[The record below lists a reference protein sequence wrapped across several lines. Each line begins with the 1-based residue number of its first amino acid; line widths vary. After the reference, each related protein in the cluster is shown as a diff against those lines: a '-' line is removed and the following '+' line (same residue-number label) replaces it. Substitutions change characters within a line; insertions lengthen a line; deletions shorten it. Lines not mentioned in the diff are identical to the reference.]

1 MPLYQ
6 IDAPDGRTYS
16 IEGPEGATRDQV
28 IAAVLRRNPNAAKP
42 PEEESFFG
50 AIGRGVKEHIP
61 GMQETLGGA
70 QTLLGVAAKKA
81 MGQGAVSDYLLERG
95 KANLQET
102 NVEQGM
108 TARKTDSLTNA
119 WEKGVGSVL
128 TEWLPH
134 TMGAGAASILESL
147 AVAGAGAAVG
157 TAMAP
162 GAGTVAGAA
171 QGLIGKMAVK
181 KGIKEAAEKVLK
193 DQGEEAAQAF
203 IAAEAKKTLQRMGA
217 KGATAAVSVGQGLGE
232 VGSRAAQ
239 AQEERGEA
247 VEGMDL
253 TRALPA
259 AGLHMVADYIADRTL
274 LGGLAKGAAKA
285 GKEGVKEGATKAI
298 TKGVLATGAK
308 EIPAELVQ
316 TGAERFGAQLD
327 LTSPEA
333 IREYIDTAGAAGVTG
348 GIAGGAGA
356 MRRQGTQVEDVE
368 EPPAPVEGGPV
379 ESVEAQ
385 LYRMNKEKQKAQGL
399 EPEVAAEESIRE
411 PKLRKGK
418 KKGQPEAAAEQ
429 VPLGETAEVAPEV
442 VGDAPA
448 TPEAAEAGVE
458 TTGAAP
464 ASTPITLENIE
475 QAGVKSPVLRKWFE
489 ANVVGKT
496 QADVAA
502 LVKDDISL
510 VKGNGQRA
518 KVLKELLTPP
528 SAAYVEPPV
537 GDTAQQPSAEPNVAA
552 PVQPSAEPERA
563 TQPDTEGTSTPV
575 GGGVVPSAGRAVDES
590 TATPTGPAA
599 LSWDDLTNQYSTLNA
614 QVVALNS
621 KRRKTADEKSQLTT
635 LATEAAALRA
645 ELDKRRETEQY
656 EPTTLET
663 QQAETQGPEPT
674 PAPAAELTAAEE
686 APTNVEIQT
695 ETASATPTTRGFPAA
710 RDASPTVEAAGVDSE
725 AETTEIAPGPLTG
738 ESKARAIADPVVDL
752 IADVETAQ
760 TDEEYAAALDRL
772 YYRSQN
778 SEGTRDIRHIR
789 EYVATAGRGFDKDWG
804 AAAARHEAAV
814 NELGARYRSAQP
826 AQVTPE
832 NAISHAELQGI
843 ADSVSR
849 SLGGEGDVTILDS
862 IKDIAPGLPAGSRA
876 GLVRDGQVYLFRDGI
891 PSGIEGQKTVFH
903 ELFHKGLQRLF
914 PGVSYFENLNRL
926 YDTSA
931 EVRQRAEQK
940 LSTDPDIRQTAE
952 REASAAGVKN
962 VDGVARAIATDE
974 VLADMA
980 EENINPSTLRQIG
993 SWLASIAQR
1002 LGMPDLARAIR
1013 VMGKS
1018 DLQKFVHD
1026 ALAAAVDA
1034 KRATPADAA
1043 RAATTAGFTPTDR
1056 ARKATQ
1062 QDKDLDAL
1070 VKTSEIGKPA
1080 KSGPQKL
1087 KEAVSE
1093 IMDTTSGTDLITKAR
1108 VKLADVAASVEE
1120 KLTKG
1125 LPKDLAD
1132 KVMRLYRQADD
1143 SHKLLAAFV
1152 RDGDLTKD
1160 TKFNHWHTKESA
1172 DGLSVESIM
1181 KDIAR
1186 IAKERG
1192 QSFDTLHKRIS
1203 KMWEAKRLDSLE
1215 KSGAEMPIHQLSKA
1229 FPGNA
1234 REQIDLALATLE
1246 QDTDAQK
1253 VIADFNKLRGRLI
1266 DKMVE
1271 TGRITEAEG
1280 KEWKDNESYVVFDRE
1295 GNFGRPIT
1303 KKRRTG
1309 QGQAQLGGLPEL
1321 QGTTEYEVGN
1331 TLDNTIKLFGWMI
1344 DQAVRNDS
1352 VKNTLRALEA
1362 VGAAEGPVKNKPAKD
1377 SHLYVTTYLKGVP
1390 SFFKVQN
1397 EYDVAAFSTMTE
1409 PKIAVL
1415 RMMGQFSQALRKSI
1429 TLFPA
1434 FAMKQIIEDIP
1445 RAMLFSGV
1453 KQPRKLIIPSIVNF
1467 ASIAYTSGILGKQHP
1482 LVQQAERY
1490 GLTGELDFN
1499 NRKPADTIL
1508 QDLGY
1513 RPRGKLGTVLHRL
1526 EEISRASD
1534 ISVRMAVYDQTKK
1547 ESKGDVSLAQARAR
1561 ELINFRRRGS
1571 SHVLSTLITIV
1582 PFMNAAVQGKDVLL
1596 RAITGKQAVS
1606 GLTPAEARKHFY
1618 SNIAKLMG
1626 LTFLY
1631 TMAKAGDDEY
1641 EEASLE
1647 LRNNNFLIGGV
1658 KIPVPGDLAA
1668 IFKVPVESALEY
1680 IRRSGTAEEQTAAEA
1695 TITALMFAL
1704 GEMAVPEPIS
1714 TAARPIIEAFTNHSF
1729 FTGRELEGAYQKN
1742 LEPSQ
1747 RYTTN
1752 TSELAK
1758 AIARFT
1764 SDTFGEQFTMSPI
1777 LIDNFLRGW
1786 AGSAATTV
1794 TMLTDQM
1801 LNPDKLDRPVHK
1813 YWMLSSF
1820 LYDPAEQSRRTDEF
1834 FDERSKVQLKYNT
1847 LKALEKR
1854 DPDAAYEYL
1863 KKNELDLVIA
1873 EEQRKTSKR
1882 LSDLREARRFMVEG
1896 TGWASDWSKAD
1907 RQKYLKDVEHDIKL
1921 NTGWMRE
1928 TKTSLRRLLAKA
1940 PDTDAIDAEL
1950 AALADSEDDVE

>member
-1 MPLYQ
+1 MATYR
-6 IDAPDGRTYS
+6 IDAPDGRTYTL
-16 IEGPEGATRDQV
+16 EGPDGASEAQV
-28 IAAVLRRNPNAAKP
+28 IAALLQTNPNAAKP
-42 PEEESFFG
+42 PEEEGFFG
-50 AIGRGVKEHIP
+50 AAKRGFKEHLP

-70 QTLLGVAAKKA
+70 QTLLGVTAKKA

-95 KANLQET
+95 KANLQEA

-108 TARKTDSLTNA
+108 TARKTDSLTDA

-134 TMGAGAASILESL
+134 TMGSGAASILESL

-157 TAMAP
+157 TAVAP

-203 IAAEAKKTLQRMGA
+203 FASEAKKTLQRMGA

-239 AQEERGEA
+239 TQEERGEA
-247 VEGMDL
+247 VEDMDL
-253 TRALPA
+253 ARALPA
-259 AGLHMVADYIADRTL
+259 AALHAGADYLADRVL

-285 GKEGVKEGATKAI
+285 GKEGVKEGAAKAI
-298 TKGVLATGAK
+298 TKGALATGAK

-356 MRRQGTQVEDVE
+356 MRRQGSQVEDTE
-368 EPPAPVEGGPV
+368 QPPAPVEVEPV
-379 ESVEAQ
+379 ESVAAQ
-385 LYRMNKEKQKAQGL
+385 IYRIKKERLKAQGL
-399 EPEVAAEESIRE
+399 EPETEEVVPE
-411 PKLRKGK
+411 PKLRKS
-418 KKGQPEAAAEQ
+418 KKGLEAEAVVPETTEAAPETTEA
-429 VPLGETAEVAPEV
+429 TAETTGAAP
-442 VGDAPA
+442 
-448 TPEAAEAGVE
+448 E

-464 ASTPITLENIE
+464 ASTPITAEDIGLSTIKQPGVRKWLEN
-475 QAGVKSPVLRKWFE
+475 
-489 ANVVGKT
+489 NVVGKT
-496 QADVAA
+496 QTEVQQ
-502 LVKDDISL
+502 LVTDTPELLKP
-510 VKGNGQRA
+510 GTPRA
-518 KVLKELLTPP
+518 KVLQEILTPP

-537 GDTAQQPSAEPNVAA
+537 GDTAQQPSVEPDVAV
-552 PVQPSAEPERA
+552 PVQPSAKPERA
-563 TQPDTEGTSTPV
+563 AQPDTEGTSPPV

-674 PAPAAELTAAEE
+674 SVGAAELTTAEE

-695 ETASATPTTRGFPAA
+695 ETASTPPTTRGFPAA
-710 RDASPTVEAAGVDSE
+710 RDASPTVEAAGV
-725 AETTEIAPGPLTG
+725 TPLEG

-772 YYRSQN
+772 YYRAQN

-804 AAAARHEAAV
+804 AAAARYEAAV
-814 NELGARYRSAQP
+814 DKLGARYRSAQP

-940 LSTDPDIRQTAE
+940 LSTDPEIPQTAE
-952 REASAAGVKN
+952 REATAAGVKN

-993 SWLASIAQR
+993 NWLASIAQR

-1034 KRATPADAA
+1034 KRATPADAT

-1093 IMDTTSGTDLITKAR
+1093 VMDTTSGTDLITKAR

-1132 KVMRLYRQADD
+1132 KVMRQYRQADD

-1172 DGLSVESIM
+1172 DKLSVESIM

-1192 QSFDTLHKRIS
+1192 QSFDTIHNRIS
-1203 KMWEAKRLDSLE
+1203 KMWEAMRLDDLE
-1215 KSGAEMPIHQLSKA
+1215 KSGASVPIHQLSKA

-1280 KEWKDNESYVVFDRE
+1280 KEWKKNENYVVFDRE
-1295 GNFGRPIT
+1295 GNFGRPVT

-1362 VGAAEGPVKNKPAKD
+1362 IGAAEGPVKNKPAKD

-1415 RMMGQFSQALRKSI
+1415 RMMGQFSQVLRKSI

-1453 KQPRKLIIPSIVNF
+1453 KQPSKLIIPSIVNF

-1513 RPRGKLGTVLHRL
+1513 RPRGKLDTVLHRL

-1547 ESKGDVSLAQARAR
+1547 ESKGDVGLAQTRAR

-1571 SHVLSTLITIV
+1571 SHVLNTLITIV

-1618 SNIAKLMG
+1618 SNIAKLVG

-1631 TMAKAGDDEY
+1631 AMAKAGDDEY

-1668 IFKVPVESALEY
+1668 IFKVPVETALEY
-1680 IRRSGTAEEQTAAEA
+1680 LRRSGTAEEQTAAEA

-1758 AIARFT
+1758 AVARFT
-1764 SDTFGEQFTMSPI
+1764 SDTFGEKFTMSPI

-1786 AGSAATTV
+1786 AGSAATTA

-1820 LYDPAEQSRRTDEF
+1820 LYDPTEQSRRTDEF

-1847 LKALEKR
+1847 MQALLKR
-1854 DPDAAYEYL
+1854 DPEAAYKYYEA
-1863 KKNELDLVIA
+1863 NEQDLAIA
-1873 EEQRKTSKR
+1873 DMQRKTGKQ
-1882 LSDLREARRFMVEG
+1882 LSDLREAKRFLIEG
-1896 TGWASDWSKAD
+1896 TGWASDWTKAD

-1928 TKTSLRRLLAKA
+1928 SKTSLRRLLAKA
-1940 PDTDAIDAEL
+1940 PDTDTIDAEL
-1950 AALADSEDDVE
+1950 SALADSEDDVE